1 MPADGFGD
9 NITQTLHLFALRGFD
24 GRAEV
29 NLIGACNIGKIGR
42 EFILKRLSNF
52 KETGQ
57 PKPTVASD
65 LLTEMR
71 ISQSLKERGLLL
83 ADQQFLANENIARL
97 VRAYA
102 SNDGSTFQ
110 MDFSWTMMKMSELNV
125 LTGFPASADC
135 IAADENEVEQAKSSD
150 KSVAY
155 NMNEVLQRVCRL
167 EYHGF

>member
-1 MPADGFGD
+1 MA
-9 NITQTLHLFALRGFD
+9 NEKTVRLTLHLFALRGFD

-125 LTGFPASADC
+125 LTGFPGQVRQNCSLPMTKLDLQ
-135 IAADENEVEQAKSSD
+135 IAFAMETYVEMD
-150 KSVAY
+150 V
-155 NMNEVLQRVCRL
+155 VL
-167 EYHGF
+167 